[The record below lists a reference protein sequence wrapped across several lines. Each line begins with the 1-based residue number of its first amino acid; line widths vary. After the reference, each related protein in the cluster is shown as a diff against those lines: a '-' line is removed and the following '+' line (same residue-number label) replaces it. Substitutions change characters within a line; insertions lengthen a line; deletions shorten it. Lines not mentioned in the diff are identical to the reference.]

1 MAMSTL
7 LLSQPA
13 LPPLN
18 WPRVGA
24 WSGSLSL
31 HCLAAALLL
40 LPPAALQLLRRPP
53 AEPVVVRLLDPPEVV
68 TEVPLPVPPK
78 RLPVVER
85 SAPKPPRA
93 LQRLPIDDVAVV
105 RDATFSRA
113 ADIDLPPAPS
123 AANPPA
129 DTAPTALAYLTRTP
143 LPYPLDAARRRE
155 QGTVIL
161 RVLVGSDGVPQQVE
175 IETSSGSHSL
185 DESARDAVRRWT
197 FQPGTRAGVAAALWA
212 RIPIAFRLD
221 RA

>member
-1 MAMSTL
+1 MSI
-7 LLSQPA
+7 
-13 LPPLN
+13 LPLPRHPLAPLN
-18 WPRVGA
+18 WPRIGA

-31 HCLAAALLL
+31 HCLVAALLL

-53 AEPVVVRLLDPPEVV
+53 AEPVVVRLLDAPKLVP
-68 TEVPLPVPPK
+68 EVPLPVPPK
-78 RLPVVER
+78 PVRVVER
-85 SAPKPPRA
+85 PVPKPPRA
-93 LQRLPIDDVAVV
+93 AQRLPIDDVAVV
-105 RDATFSRA
+105 PEATFTRA
-113 ADIDLPPAPS
+113 AALDLPPAAS

-143 LPYPLDAARRRE
+143 LPYPRDAARRRE

-197 FQPGTRAGVAAALWA
+197 FQPGTRAGVATALWA

-221 RA
+221 SA